1 MKYEDIWKPLVSRY
15 GDKEA
20 KAITRYLLEVGY
32 GLSMTDILCG
42 ATEQLPPDEM
52 GENLRRLL
60 KGEPVQY
67 VVGKAEFGGR
77 TFKVTPD
84 VLIPRP
90 ETYELCQWIEEIE
103 ERLRERLRVGDG
115 MSGMGERSSGMREE
129 RREERDFSVLDIGTG
144 SGCIAITLA
153 LDIPHAQVEAW
164 DISEGAL
171 SIARQNVEDLH
182 AHVDFKQVNVLS
194 SLPKQGGPEWVFIVS
209 NPPYICKKE
218 AAGMEQHVLDHEPHQ
233 ALFVPDEDPLVFYKA
248 IGQYACH
255 ALANHG
261 CLFFEINPL
270 YATEITKMLDEM
282 GFFEIET
289 RKDQFGKVRFVR
301 ARKEL

>member
-1 MKYEDIWKPLVSRY
+1 MKYEDIWKPLVCRY
-15 GDKEA
+15 GEKEA

-90 ETYELCQWIEEIE
+90 ETYELCQWVVEEK
-103 ERLRERLRVGDG
+103 
-115 MSGMGERSSGMREE
+115 REE

-153 LDIPHAQVEAW
+153 LDIPDAQVEAW

-194 SLPKQGGPEWVFIVS
+194 SLPKQGGPEWVFIIS

-218 AAGMEQHVLDHEPHQ
+218 AASMEQHVLDHEPHQ

-261 CLFFEINPL
+261 YLFFEINPL

>member
-1 MKYEDIWKPLVSRY
+1 MKYEDIWKPLVCRY

-42 ATEQLPPDEM
+42 AAEQLPPDEM

-90 ETYELCQWIEEIE
+90 ETYELCQWVVEEKK
-103 ERLRERLRVGDG
+103 
-115 MSGMGERSSGMREE
+115 EE
-129 RREERDFSVLDIGTG
+129 RREEREYPILDIGTG

-153 LDIPHAQVEAW
+153 LDIPNAQVEAW
-164 DISEGAL
+164 DISEKAIN
-171 SIARQNVEDLH
+171 IARQNAKSLNAQVCFRL
-182 AHVDFKQVNVLS
+182 VDALNVSPKDS
-194 SLPKQGGPEWVFIVS
+194 SLFTLHSSLNVIIS

-218 AAGMEQHVLDHEPHQ
+218 AASMEQHVLDHEPHQ

-248 IGQYACH
+248 IGQYACY

>member
-1 MKYEDIWKPLVSRY
+1 MKYEDIWKPLVCRY
-15 GDKEA
+15 GEKEA

-103 ERLRERLRVGDG
+103 ERG
-115 MSGMGERSSGMREE
+115 E
-129 RREERDFSVLDIGTG
+129 RREERGYPILDIGTG

-153 LDIPHAQVEAW
+153 LDIPRAKVEAW
-164 DISEGAL
+164 DISEKAIN
-171 SIARQNVEDLH
+171 IARQNAKSLNAQVCFRL
-182 AHVDFKQVNVLS
+182 VDTLNVSPKDS
-194 SLPKQGGPEWVFIVS
+194 SLFTL
-209 NPPYICKKE
+209 
-218 AAGMEQHVLDHEPHQ
+218 H
-233 ALFVPDEDPLVFYKA
+233 
-248 IGQYACH
+248 
-255 ALANHG
+255 
-261 CLFFEINPL
+261 
-270 YATEITKMLDEM
+270 
-282 GFFEIET
+282 
-289 RKDQFGKVRFVR
+289 
-301 ARKEL
+301 

>member
-90 ETYELCQWIEEIE
+90 ETYELCQWVVEEK
-103 ERLRERLRVGDG
+103 
-115 MSGMGERSSGMREE
+115 REE

-194 SLPKQGGPEWVFIVS
+194 SLPKQGGPEWVFIIS

-218 AAGMEQHVLDHEPHQ
+218 AASMEQHVLDHEPHQ

-261 CLFFEINPL
+261 YLFFEINPL

>member
-1 MKYEDIWKPLVSRY
+1 MKYEDIWKPLVCRY

-77 TFKVTPD
+77 IFKVTPD

-115 MSGMGERSSGMREE
+115 TSGMREE
-129 RREERDFSVLDIGTG
+129 RRENTPF
-144 SGCIAITLA
+144 
-153 LDIPHAQVEAW
+153 
-164 DISEGAL
+164 
-171 SIARQNVEDLH
+171 
-182 AHVDFKQVNVLS
+182 
-194 SLPKQGGPEWVFIVS
+194 
-209 NPPYICKKE
+209 
-218 AAGMEQHVLDHEPHQ
+218 
-233 ALFVPDEDPLVFYKA
+233 
-248 IGQYACH
+248 
-255 ALANHG
+255 
-261 CLFFEINPL
+261 
-270 YATEITKMLDEM
+270 
-282 GFFEIET
+282 
-289 RKDQFGKVRFVR
+289 
-301 ARKEL
+301 

>member
-1 MKYEDIWKPLVSRY
+1 MKYEDIWKPLVCRY

-77 TFKVTPD
+77 TFNVTPD

-90 ETYELCQWIEEIE
+90 ETYELCQWIKEIE
-103 ERLRERLRVGDG
+103 E
-115 MSGMGERSSGMREE
+115 REE
-129 RREERDFSVLDIGTG
+129 RREEREYPILDIGTG

-153 LDIPHAQVEAW
+153 LDIPNAQVEAW

-171 SIARQNVEDLH
+171 SIARQNVKDLH

-194 SLPKQGGPEWVFIVS
+194 SLPKQGGSEWVFIVS

-248 IGQYACH
+248 IGQYACY

-301 ARKEL
+301 ARKEF

>member
-1 MKYEDIWKPLVSRY
+1 MKYEDIWKPLVCRY

-90 ETYELCQWIEEIE
+90 ETYELCQWIKEIE
-103 ERLRERLRVGDG
+103 ERGKRKEGRGYPI
-115 MSGMGERSSGMREE
+115 
-129 RREERDFSVLDIGTG
+129 LDIGTG

-153 LDIPHAQVEAW
+153 LDIPNAQVEAW

-171 SIARQNVEDLH
+171 SIARQNVKDLH
-182 AHVDFKQVNVLS
+182 AHVDFKQVNVLR
-194 SLPKQGGPEWVFIVS
+194 SLAKQGGPGWAFIVS

-218 AAGMEQHVLDHEPHQ
+218 AASMEQHVLDHEPHQ
-233 ALFVPDEDPLVFYKA
+233 ALFVPDEDPLVFFKA
-248 IGQYACH
+248 IGQYACY

>member
-1 MKYEDIWKPLVSRY
+1 MKYEDIWKPLVCRY

-77 TFKVTPD
+77 IFKVTPD

-103 ERLRERLRVGDG
+103 ERGERREERLRVG
-115 MSGMGERSSGMREE
+115 ELSSGMREYPI
-129 RREERDFSVLDIGTG
+129 LDIGTG

-153 LDIPHAQVEAW
+153 LDIPNAQVEAW

-171 SIARQNVEDLH
+171 SIARQNVKDLH

-194 SLPKQGGPEWVFIVS
+194 SLPKQGGPEWVFIIS

-218 AAGMEQHVLDHEPHQ
+218 AASMEQHVLNHEPHQ

-261 CLFFEINPL
+261 YLFFEINPL

-301 ARKEL
+301 ARKDL

>member
-1 MKYEDIWKPLVSRY
+1 MKYEDIWKPLVCRY
-15 GDKEA
+15 GEKEA

-103 ERLRERLRVGDG
+103 ERG
-115 MSGMGERSSGMREE
+115 E
-129 RREERDFSVLDIGTG
+129 RREEREYPILDIGTG

-171 SIARQNVEDLH
+171 SIARQNVKDLH
-182 AHVDFKQVNVLS
+182 AHVDFKQVNVLG
-194 SLPKQGGPEWVFIVS
+194 SLAKQGRPEWAFIVS

-218 AAGMEQHVLDHEPHQ
+218 AASMEQHVLDHEPHQ

>member
-1 MKYEDIWKPLVSRY
+1 MKYEDIWKPLVCRY

-77 TFKVTPD
+77 IFKVTPD

-103 ERLRERLRVGDG
+103 ERG
-115 MSGMGERSSGMREE
+115 E
-129 RREERDFSVLDIGTG
+129 RREERGYPILDIGTG

-153 LDIPHAQVEAW
+153 LDIPNAQVEAW

-182 AHVDFKQVNVLS
+182 AHVDFKQVNVLG
-194 SLPKQGGPEWVFIVS
+194 SLAKQGRPEWAFIVS

-218 AAGMEQHVLDHEPHQ
+218 AASMEQHVLDHEPHQ
-233 ALFVPDEDPLVFYKA
+233 ALFVPDEDTLVFYKA
-248 IGQYACH
+248 IGQYACY

>member
-42 ATEQLPPDEM
+42 AAEQLPPDEM

-84 VLIPRP
+84 VRIPRP
-90 ETYELCQWIEEIE
+90 ETYELCQWVVEEK
-103 ERLRERLRVGDG
+103 
-115 MSGMGERSSGMREE
+115 REE

-153 LDIPHAQVEAW
+153 LDIPDAQVEAW

-194 SLPKQGGPEWVFIVS
+194 SLPKQGGPEWVFIIS

-218 AAGMEQHVLDHEPHQ
+218 AASMEQHVLDHEPHQ

-248 IGQYACH
+248 IGQYAYH

-261 CLFFEINPL
+261 YLFFEINPL

>member
-1 MKYEDIWKPLVSRY
+1 MKYEDIWKPLVCRY

-90 ETYELCQWIEEIE
+90 ETYELCQWVVEEK
-103 ERLRERLRVGDG
+103 
-115 MSGMGERSSGMREE
+115 REE

-153 LDIPHAQVEAW
+153 LDIPRAKVEAW

-218 AAGMEQHVLDHEPHQ
+218 AASMEQHVLDHEPHQ

-261 CLFFEINPL
+261 YLFFEINPL

>member
-1 MKYEDIWKPLVSRY
+1 MKYEDIWKPLVCRY
-15 GDKEA
+15 GEKEA

-42 ATEQLPPDEM
+42 AAEQLPPDEM

-90 ETYELCQWIEEIE
+90 ETYELCQWVVEEK
-103 ERLRERLRVGDG
+103 
-115 MSGMGERSSGMREE
+115 REE

-153 LDIPHAQVEAW
+153 LDIPDAQVEAW

-171 SIARQNVEDLH
+171 SIARQNVKDLH

-194 SLPKQGGPEWVFIVS
+194 SLPKQGGPEWVFIIS

-218 AAGMEQHVLDHEPHQ
+218 AASMEQHVLDHEPHQ

-261 CLFFEINPL
+261 YLFFEINPL
-270 YATEITKMLDEM
+270 YATEITKMLDEI

>member
-1 MKYEDIWKPLVSRY
+1 MKYEDIWKPLVCRY

-52 GENLRRLL
+52 GENLRRLI

-90 ETYELCQWIEEIE
+90 ETYELCQWVVEEK
-103 ERLRERLRVGDG
+103 
-115 MSGMGERSSGMREE
+115 REE

-261 CLFFEINPL
+261 YLFFEINPL

>member
-52 GENLRRLL
+52 GENLRRLI

-90 ETYELCQWIEEIE
+90 ETYELCQWIKEIE
-103 ERLRERLRVGDG
+103 ERGKATGRRRNVGN
-115 MSGMGERSSGMREE
+115 E
-129 RREERDFSVLDIGTG
+129 RREEREYPILDIGTG

-153 LDIPHAQVEAW
+153 LDIPNAQVEAW

-171 SIARQNVEDLH
+171 SIARQNVKDLH

-194 SLPKQGGPEWVFIVS
+194 SLPKQRGPEWGVIVS

-218 AAGMEQHVLDHEPHQ
+218 AASMEQHVLDHEPHQ

-261 CLFFEINPL
+261 YLFFEINPL

>member
-1 MKYEDIWKPLVSRY
+1 MKYEDIWKPLVCRY

-52 GENLRRLL
+52 GENLRRLI

-90 ETYELCQWIEEIE
+90 ETYELCQWVVEEK
-103 ERLRERLRVGDG
+103 
-115 MSGMGERSSGMREE
+115 REE

-153 LDIPHAQVEAW
+153 LDIPNAQVEAW
-164 DISEGAL
+164 DISEGAIN
-171 SIARQNVEDLH
+171 IARQNAKSLNAQVCFRL
-182 AHVDFKQVNVLS
+182 VDALNVSPKDS
-194 SLPKQGGPEWVFIVS
+194 SLFTLHSSLNVIVS

-218 AAGMEQHVLDHEPHQ
+218 AASMEQHVLDHEPHQ

>member
-1 MKYEDIWKPLVSRY
+1 MKYEDIWKPLVCRY

-42 ATEQLPPDEM
+42 AAEQLPPDEM

-90 ETYELCQWIEEIE
+90 ETYELCQWVVEEK
-103 ERLRERLRVGDG
+103 
-115 MSGMGERSSGMREE
+115 REE

-153 LDIPHAQVEAW
+153 LDIPDAQVEAW

-182 AHVDFKQVNVLS
+182 AHVDLKQVNVLS

-218 AAGMEQHVLDHEPHQ
+218 AASMEQHVLDHEPHQ

-248 IGQYACH
+248 IGQYAYH

-270 YATEITKMLDEM
+270 YATEITKMLDKM

-289 RKDQFGKVRFVR
+289 RKDQFGKIRFVR

>member
-1 MKYEDIWKPLVSRY
+1 MKYEDIWKPLVCRY

-90 ETYELCQWIEEIE
+90 ETYELCQWVVEEK
-103 ERLRERLRVGDG
+103 
-115 MSGMGERSSGMREE
+115 REE

-153 LDIPHAQVEAW
+153 LDIPDAQVEAW

-194 SLPKQGGPEWVFIVS
+194 SLPKQGGPEWVFIIS

-218 AAGMEQHVLDHEPHQ
+218 AASMEQHVLDHEPHQ

>member
-1 MKYEDIWKPLVSRY
+1 MKYEDIWKPLVCRY
-15 GDKEA
+15 GEKEA

-42 ATEQLPPDEM
+42 AAEQLPPDEM
-52 GENLRRLL
+52 GENLRRLI

-103 ERLRERLRVGDG
+103 ERGK
-115 MSGMGERSSGMREE
+115 

-153 LDIPHAQVEAW
+153 LDIPRAKVEAW
-164 DISEGAL
+164 DISEKAIN
-171 SIARQNVEDLH
+171 IARQNAKSLNAQVCFRL
-182 AHVDFKQVNVLS
+182 VDALNVSPKDS
-194 SLPKQGGPEWVFIVS
+194 SLFTLHSSLNVIIS

-218 AAGMEQHVLDHEPHQ
+218 AASMEQHVLDHEPHQ

>member
-1 MKYEDIWKPLVSRY
+1 MKYEDIWKPLVCRY
-15 GDKEA
+15 GEKEA

-90 ETYELCQWIEEIE
+90 ETYELCQWVVEEK
-103 ERLRERLRVGDG
+103 
-115 MSGMGERSSGMREE
+115 REE

-153 LDIPHAQVEAW
+153 LDIPDAQVEAW

-218 AAGMEQHVLDHEPHQ
+218 AASMEQHVLDHEPHQ

>member
-1 MKYEDIWKPLVSRY
+1 MKYEDIWKPLVCRY

-90 ETYELCQWIEEIE
+90 ETYELCQWIKEIE
-103 ERLRERLRVGDG
+103 E
-115 MSGMGERSSGMREE
+115 REE
-129 RREERDFSVLDIGTG
+129 RREEREEREYPILDIGTG

-153 LDIPHAQVEAW
+153 LDIPNAQVEAW

-171 SIARQNVEDLH
+171 SIARQNVKDLH

-248 IGQYACH
+248 IGQYACY

-261 CLFFEINPL
+261 FLFFEINPL
-270 YATEITKMLDEM
+270 YATEITKILDEM

>member
-1 MKYEDIWKPLVSRY
+1 MKYEDIWKPLVCRY

-42 ATEQLPPDEM
+42 AAEQLPPDEM

-77 TFKVTPD
+77 IFKVTPD

-103 ERLRERLRVGDG
+103 EREI
-115 MSGMGERSSGMREE
+115 EEREE
-129 RREERDFSVLDIGTG
+129 RREEREYPILDIGTG

-153 LDIPHAQVEAW
+153 LDIPNAQVEAW

-182 AHVDFKQVNVLS
+182 AHVDFKQVNVLG
-194 SLPKQGGPEWVFIVS
+194 SLAKQGRPEWAFIVS

-218 AAGMEQHVLDHEPHQ
+218 AASMEQHVLDHEPHQ

-261 CLFFEINPL
+261 CIFFEINPL

>member
-1 MKYEDIWKPLVSRY
+1 MKYEDIWKPLVCRY
-15 GDKEA
+15 GEKEA

-90 ETYELCQWIEEIE
+90 ETYELCQWVVEEK
-103 ERLRERLRVGDG
+103 
-115 MSGMGERSSGMREE
+115 REE

-153 LDIPHAQVEAW
+153 LDIPDAQVEAW

-194 SLPKQGGPEWVFIVS
+194 SLPKQGGPEWVFIIS

-218 AAGMEQHVLDHEPHQ
+218 AASMEQHVLDHEPHQ

-255 ALANHG
+255 ALAN
-261 CLFFEINPL
+261 L
-270 YATEITKMLDEM
+270 YSLKSIRSMQQRLPKCSMKWAFL
-282 GFFEIET
+282 
-289 RKDQFGKVRFVR
+289 R
-301 ARKEL
+301 

>member
-1 MKYEDIWKPLVSRY
+1 MKYEDIWKPLVCRY
-15 GDKEA
+15 GEKEA

-90 ETYELCQWIEEIE
+90 ETYELCQWVVEEK
-103 ERLRERLRVGDG
+103 
-115 MSGMGERSSGMREE
+115 REE

-153 LDIPHAQVEAW
+153 LDIPRAKVEAW

-218 AAGMEQHVLDHEPHQ
+218 AASMEQHVLDHEPHQ

>member
-42 ATEQLPPDEM
+42 AAEQLPPDEM

-90 ETYELCQWIEEIE
+90 ETYELCQWVVEEK
-103 ERLRERLRVGDG
+103 
-115 MSGMGERSSGMREE
+115 REE

-153 LDIPHAQVEAW
+153 LDIPDAQVEAW

-182 AHVDFKQVNVLS
+182 AHVDFKQVNVLR
-194 SLPKQGGPEWVFIVS
+194 SLAKQGGPGWAFIVS

-218 AAGMEQHVLDHEPHQ
+218 AASMEQHVLDHEPHQ

>member
-1 MKYEDIWKPLVSRY
+1 MKYEDIWKPLVCRY

-90 ETYELCQWIEEIE
+90 ETYELCQWVVEEK
-103 ERLRERLRVGDG
+103 
-115 MSGMGERSSGMREE
+115 REE

-153 LDIPHAQVEAW
+153 LDIPDAQVEAW

-171 SIARQNVEDLH
+171 SIARQNVKDLH
-182 AHVDFKQVNVLS
+182 AHVDFKQVNVLG
-194 SLPKQGGPEWVFIVS
+194 SLAKQGRPEWAFIVS

-218 AAGMEQHVLDHEPHQ
+218 AASMEQHVLDHEPHQ

-270 YATEITKMLDEM
+270 YATEITKMLDVM

>member
-1 MKYEDIWKPLVSRY
+1 MKYEDIWKPLVCRY

-42 ATEQLPPDEM
+42 AAEQLPPDEM

-103 ERLRERLRVGDG
+103 ER
-115 MSGMGERSSGMREE
+115 GERKEE
-129 RREERDFSVLDIGTG
+129 RGYPILDIGTG

-153 LDIPHAQVEAW
+153 LDIPNAQVEAW

-171 SIARQNVEDLH
+171 SIARQNVKDLH

-194 SLPKQGGPEWVFIVS
+194 SLPKQGGPEWVFIIS

-218 AAGMEQHVLDHEPHQ
+218 AASMEQHVLDHEPHQ

-248 IGQYACH
+248 IGQYACY

>member
-42 ATEQLPPDEM
+42 AAEQLPPDEM

-90 ETYELCQWIEEIE
+90 ETYELCQWVVEEK
-103 ERLRERLRVGDG
+103 
-115 MSGMGERSSGMREE
+115 REE

-153 LDIPHAQVEAW
+153 LDIPDAQVEAW

-194 SLPKQGGPEWVFIVS
+194 SLPKQGGPEWVFIIS

-218 AAGMEQHVLDHEPHQ
+218 AASMEQHVLDHEPHQ

>member
-1 MKYEDIWKPLVSRY
+1 MKYEDIWKPLVCRY

-42 ATEQLPPDEM
+42 AAEQLPPDEM

-90 ETYELCQWIEEIE
+90 ETYELCQWVVEEK
-103 ERLRERLRVGDG
+103 
-115 MSGMGERSSGMREE
+115 REE

-153 LDIPHAQVEAW
+153 LDIPDAQVEAW

-182 AHVDFKQVNVLS
+182 AHVDLKQVNVLS
-194 SLPKQGGPEWVFIVS
+194 SLPKQGGPEWVFIIS

-218 AAGMEQHVLDHEPHQ
+218 AASMEQHVLDHEPHQ

-248 IGQYACH
+248 IGQYAYH

>member
-1 MKYEDIWKPLVSRY
+1 MKYEDIWKPLVCRY

-42 ATEQLPPDEM
+42 AAEQLPPDEM
-52 GENLRRLL
+52 GEDLRRLL

-103 ERLRERLRVGDG
+103 ER
-115 MSGMGERSSGMREE
+115 EE
-129 RREERDFSVLDIGTG
+129 REYPILDIGTG

-153 LDIPHAQVEAW
+153 LDIPNAQVEAW

-171 SIARQNVEDLH
+171 SIARQNVKDLH
-182 AHVDFKQVNVLS
+182 AHVDFKQVNVLG
-194 SLPKQGGPEWVFIVS
+194 SLAKQGRPEWAFIVS

-218 AAGMEQHVLDHEPHQ
+218 AASMEQHVLDHEPHQ

-248 IGQYACH
+248 IGQYACY

>member
-1 MKYEDIWKPLVSRY
+1 
-15 GDKEA
+15 
-20 KAITRYLLEVGY
+20 
-32 GLSMTDILCG
+32 
-42 ATEQLPPDEM
+42 
-52 GENLRRLL
+52 
-60 KGEPVQY
+60 
-67 VVGKAEFGGR
+67 
-77 TFKVTPD
+77 
-84 VLIPRP
+84 
-90 ETYELCQWIEEIE
+90 
-103 ERLRERLRVGDG
+103 
-115 MSGMGERSSGMREE
+115 MRGE
-129 RREERDFSVLDIGTG
+129 RREEREYPILDIGTG

-153 LDIPHAQVEAW
+153 LDIPDAQVEAW

-171 SIARQNVEDLH
+171 SIARQNVKDLH

-194 SLPKQGGPEWVFIVS
+194 SLPKQGGQEWVFIIS

-218 AAGMEQHVLDHEPHQ
+218 AASMEQHVLDHEPHQ

-248 IGQYACH
+248 IGQYACY

>member
-1 MKYEDIWKPLVSRY
+1 MKYEDIWKPLVCRY
-15 GDKEA
+15 GEKEA

-90 ETYELCQWIEEIE
+90 ETYELCQWVVEEK
-103 ERLRERLRVGDG
+103 
-115 MSGMGERSSGMREE
+115 REE

-153 LDIPHAQVEAW
+153 LDIPRAKVEAW
-164 DISEGAL
+164 DISEKAIN
-171 SIARQNVEDLH
+171 IARQNAKSLNAQVCFRL
-182 AHVDFKQVNVLS
+182 VDALNVSPKDS
-194 SLPKQGGPEWVFIVS
+194 SLHSRAELAYPLPFTLHSSLNVIVS

>member
-1 MKYEDIWKPLVSRY
+1 MKYEDIWKPLVCRY

-103 ERLRERLRVGDG
+103 ERLRV
-115 MSGMGERSSGMREE
+115 GERSSGMRGE
-129 RREERDFSVLDIGTG
+129 RREEREYPILDIGTG

-153 LDIPHAQVEAW
+153 LDIPNAQVEAW

-194 SLPKQGGPEWVFIVS
+194 SLPKQRGPEWGVIVS

-261 CLFFEINPL
+261 YLFFEINPL

-282 GFFEIET
+282 GLFEIET

>member
-1 MKYEDIWKPLVSRY
+1 MKYEDIWKPLVCRY

-90 ETYELCQWIEEIE
+90 ETYELCQWVVEEK
-103 ERLRERLRVGDG
+103 
-115 MSGMGERSSGMREE
+115 REE

-153 LDIPHAQVEAW
+153 LDIPHAKVEAW
-164 DISEGAL
+164 DISEKAIN
-171 SIARQNVEDLH
+171 IARQNAKSLNAQVCFRL
-182 AHVDFKQVNVLS
+182 VDALNVSPKDS
-194 SLPKQGGPEWVFIVS
+194 SLFTLHSSLNVIIS

-218 AAGMEQHVLDHEPHQ
+218 AASMEQHVLDHEPNQ

-248 IGQYACH
+248 IGQYACY

-282 GFFEIET
+282 GLFEIET

>member
-42 ATEQLPPDEM
+42 AAEQLPPDEM

-90 ETYELCQWIEEIE
+90 ETYELCQWVVEEK
-103 ERLRERLRVGDG
+103 
-115 MSGMGERSSGMREE
+115 REE

-153 LDIPHAQVEAW
+153 LDIPDAQVEAW

-194 SLPKQGGPEWVFIVS
+194 SLPKQGGPEWVFIIS

-218 AAGMEQHVLDHEPHQ
+218 AASMEQHVLDHEPHQ

-261 CLFFEINPL
+261 YLFFEINPL

>member
-1 MKYEDIWKPLVSRY
+1 MKYEDIWKPLVCRY

-90 ETYELCQWIEEIE
+90 ETYELCQWVVEEK
-103 ERLRERLRVGDG
+103 
-115 MSGMGERSSGMREE
+115 REE

-153 LDIPHAQVEAW
+153 LDIPRAKVEAW

-218 AAGMEQHVLDHEPHQ
+218 AASMEQHVLDHEPHQ

>member
-1 MKYEDIWKPLVSRY
+1 MKYEDIWKPLVCRY

-42 ATEQLPPDEM
+42 AAEQLPPDEM

-77 TFKVTPD
+77 IFKVTPD

-103 ERLRERLRVGDG
+103 ERGERREERLRVG
-115 MSGMGERSSGMREE
+115 ELSSGMRGYPI
-129 RREERDFSVLDIGTG
+129 LDIGTG

-153 LDIPHAQVEAW
+153 LDIPNAQVEAW
-164 DISEGAL
+164 DISEKAIN
-171 SIARQNVEDLH
+171 IARQNAKSLNAQVCFRL
-182 AHVDFKQVNVLS
+182 VDALNVSPKDS
-194 SLPKQGGPEWVFIVS
+194 SLFTLHSSLNVIIS

-218 AAGMEQHVLDHEPHQ
+218 AASMEQHVLDHEPHQ